1 MGIPKF
7 FSYLSKNYS
16 NAIKTVDS
24 FNELTDVKKYDYVF
38 IDYQSLCYSTLRV
51 FSGEIN
57 YFIRLAHYIKYMA
70 EIKSENIYVDYK
82 HILDYIKNK
91 YSRYFESISSTPISL
106 PFICYNKKKET
117 LSDIIKFMDSILDLP
132 LKQNEHCVWDEL
144 VNQVIDL
151 TKNIAETH
159 IKDDKDGAVYS
170 KTYIYFDGIP
180 TMAKIK
186 EQLSR
191 RVYPDIIG
199 TIKDNLYNKETKK
212 ELADAYSISKLN
224 KKLLSDSAPIGIDT
238 YIVNKLRTE
247 LSIID
252 DKKLGKFI
260 INDYQ
265 KYGEAEH
272 QLMKFLLDNHSQF
285 KSKKILL
292 VSPDADL
299 ILLSL
304 ISSTKEIYIDIL
316 RENAIDEK
324 SYQFYSTNG
333 ITQYEVFA
341 DYIKSPYKK
350 YYDYIDCEELKELI
364 GLSTNQSIL
373 DISYLL
379 LLLGDDFIPIIS
391 TLSIDD
397 LPIIIKTY
405 SDMISLDPLKIIIQQ
420 TSSKYILN
428 YKNLKEFIE
437 LLSKQIKENPENIIK
452 LIKEQNSIRIRNSRG
467 IDSNFNKYI
476 KWLFMDLITFSDF
489 YKFKQ
494 LYYLENGYIPFDRN
508 SPQIDLIKPK
518 PELVNEYNSDLIED
532 YLKGCQFVFDIY
544 LNNEVR
550 NYKWYFKYEHA
561 PTLTDI
567 TKYLSEIDDKKL
579 EEKFD
584 YYTIETPEKKAKYF
598 DVAGYKRYIEDNK
611 QKIINDVIKQIY
623 TINKEQMPT
632 NISYDDIKKL
642 NLTYANVE
650 KIFNCA
656 GKKYFNKCIE
666 ATELVNPEDHITD
679 ILVDM
684 LGGSYYSK
692 YLKYK
697 QKYLNLTRKSYL

>member
-260 INDYQ
+260 YFQ
-265 KYGEAEH
+265 K
-272 QLMKFLLDNHSQF
+272 
-285 KSKKILL
+285 
-292 VSPDADL
+292 
-299 ILLSL
+299 
-304 ISSTKEIYIDIL
+304 
-316 RENAIDEK
+316 
-324 SYQFYSTNG
+324 
-333 ITQYEVFA
+333 
-341 DYIKSPYKK
+341 
-350 YYDYIDCEELKELI
+350 
-364 GLSTNQSIL
+364 
-373 DISYLL
+373 
-379 LLLGDDFIPIIS
+379 
-391 TLSIDD
+391 
-397 LPIIIKTY
+397 
-405 SDMISLDPLKIIIQQ
+405 
-420 TSSKYILN
+420 LN
-428 YKNLKEFIE
+428 
-437 LLSKQIKENPENIIK
+437 
-452 LIKEQNSIRIRNSRG
+452 NSIVKTKFQN
-467 IDSNFNKYI
+467 NK
-476 KWLFMDLITFSDF
+476 M
-489 YKFKQ
+489 
-494 LYYLENGYIPFDRN
+494 
-508 SPQIDLIKPK
+508 
-518 PELVNEYNSDLIED
+518 VN
-532 YLKGCQFVFDIY
+532 V
-544 LNNEVR
+544 
-550 NYKWYFKYEHA
+550 
-561 PTLTDI
+561 
-567 TKYLSEIDDKKL
+567 
-579 EEKFD
+579 
-584 YYTIETPEKKAKYF
+584 
-598 DVAGYKRYIEDNK
+598 
-611 QKIINDVIKQIY
+611 
-623 TINKEQMPT
+623 
-632 NISYDDIKKL
+632 
-642 NLTYANVE
+642 
-650 KIFNCA
+650 
-656 GKKYFNKCIE
+656 
-666 ATELVNPEDHITD
+666 
-679 ILVDM
+679 
-684 LGGSYYSK
+684 
-692 YLKYK
+692 
-697 QKYLNLTRKSYL
+697 